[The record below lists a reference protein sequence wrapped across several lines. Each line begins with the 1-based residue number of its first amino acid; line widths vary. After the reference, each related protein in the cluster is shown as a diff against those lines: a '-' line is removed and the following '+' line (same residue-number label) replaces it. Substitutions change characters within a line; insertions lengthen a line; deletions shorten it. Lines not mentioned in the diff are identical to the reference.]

1 MNSVRER
8 LLRILIDR
16 LRAALAPAPVL
27 RQPATPLPREA
38 GPVLLVFVEG
48 DALTAHANRLV
59 DRSLTVRLVALA
71 RGADAFDAADRLIVA
86 AHAAVLADP
95 NLGGLALAVRELG
108 MTPLEALAAAMK
120 DNADFVATILDGLAK
135 KQDKLG
141 YTPINKAGDTLTG
154 VLPPLGGRGQA
165 SCTASCAAIARVIA

>member
-8 LLRILIDR
+8 LLRLLIDR
-16 LRAALAPAPVL
+16 LTAALAPAPVL

-71 RGADAFDAADRLIVA
+71 HGADAFDAADRLIVA

-95 NLGGLALAVRELG
+95 NLGGLALAVREL
-108 MTPLEALAAAMK
+108 
-120 DNADFVATILDGLAK
+120 DADWDADDLD
-135 KQDKLG
+135 
-141 YTPINKAGDTLTG
+141 AGTVMLPARYEIRYRTTLTDLTTPG
-154 VLPPLGGRGQA
+154 
-165 SCTASCAAIARVIA
+165 

>member
-38 GPVLLVFVEG
+38 GPALLVFVEG
-48 DALTAHANRLV
+48 DALTAHANRLA

-71 RGADAFDAADRLIVA
+71 RGTDAFDAADRLIVA

-95 NLGGLALAVRELG
+95 NLGGLALAVREL
-108 MTPLEALAAAMK
+108 
-120 DNADFVATILDGLAK
+120 DADWDADDLD
-135 KQDKLG
+135 
-141 YTPINKAGDTLTG
+141 AGTVTLPARYEIRYRTTLTDLTTTG
-154 VLPPLGGRGQA
+154 
-165 SCTASCAAIARVIA
+165 

>member
-8 LLRILIDR
+8 LLRTLVDR

-59 DRSLTVRLVALA
+59 DRALTVRLVALA
-71 RGADAFDAADRLIVA
+71 RGTDAFDAADRLIVA

-95 NLGGLALAVRELG
+95 NLGGLALAVREIDADWDADDLDAG
-108 MTPLEALAAAMK
+108 TVTLPARYEIRYRTLAS
-120 DNADFVATILDGLAK
+120 D
-135 KQDKLG
+135 
-141 YTPINKAGDTLTG
+141 LTQKG
-154 VLPPLGGRGQA
+154 
-165 SCTASCAAIARVIA
+165 

>member
-8 LLRILIDR
+8 LLRILVDR

-38 GPVLLVFVEG
+38 DPALLVFVEG
-48 DALTAHANRLV
+48 DALTAHANRLL

-71 RGADAFDAADRLIVA
+71 RGADAFDAADRLVVA

-95 NLGGLALAVRELG
+95 NLGGLALTVREL
-108 MTPLEALAAAMK
+108 
-120 DNADFVATILDGLAK
+120 DADWDVDDLDVGTVMLPAR
-135 KQDKLG
+135 
-141 YTPINKAGDTLTG
+141 YEIRYRTTLTDLTTPG
-154 VLPPLGGRGQA
+154 
-165 SCTASCAAIARVIA
+165 